1 MGLLHDGVRVL
12 GHSHWGERTG
22 TGTMGPVQSAA
33 GEDLES
39 TGDWLRDSDHQC
51 WDAGQRCPVLPAE
64 EEKEREDTRG
74 EGGREGGTGGGDPE
88 SHKKS
93 YCMR

>member
-1 MGLLHDGVRVL
+1 
-12 GHSHWGERTG
+12 
-22 TGTMGPVQSAA
+22 MGPIQSAA
-33 GEDLES
+33 GEHLKPD
-39 TGDWLRDSDHQC
+39 GDWLHDSVHQR

-64 EEKEREDTRG
+64 EEKEREDTGG
-74 EGGREGGTGGGDPE
+74 EGGREGGTGGGDPQ